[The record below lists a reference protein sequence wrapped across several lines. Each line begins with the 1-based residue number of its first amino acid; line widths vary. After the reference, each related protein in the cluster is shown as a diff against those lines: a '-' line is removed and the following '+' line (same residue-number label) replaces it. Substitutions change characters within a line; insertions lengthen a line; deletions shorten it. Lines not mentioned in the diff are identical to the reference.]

1 MASKKR
7 AKELARRFR
16 MAVLVQQYQELQRF
30 QRVLARIKNSGMPRT
45 AGEVRFV
52 KDHSGDANQWA
63 YALHPPTERD
73 VESSDFEW
81 QAKNMKP
88 LAKCMRSVNA
98 ALGHAMS
105 GYTVFAKI
113 KSAQVSP
120 DGRLGGRGYIQKIAD
135 MRRSFM
141 NIVEALSALSDTMYD
156 ELQAPYWARAQRGAD
171 PEVKEEVDKIVEHT
185 DDIRKDPEG
194 WAEEEIAEDEAQ
206 KV

>member
-1 MASKKR
+1 
-7 AKELARRFR
+7 
-16 MAVLVQQYQELQRF
+16 VYQETERF
-30 QRVLARIKNSGMPRT
+30 LRVWYRVKNPGMART

-81 QAKNMKP
+81 KAKNMKP
-88 LAKCMRSVNA
+88 LAKCMRAVNA
-98 ALGHAMS
+98 ALGHTMS

-113 KSAQVSP
+113 KSAQMSP

-171 PEVKEEVDKIVEHT
+171 PAVKEEIEDIVEHT
-185 DDIRKDPEG
+185 EEIRKDPEG